1 MVQFP
6 CTSRPCSVACF
17 CREVRANNVCTHA
30 FRIWLSSTSMFVLC
44 HFIGLLLDWPCRK
57 ILSLQ
62 MGLLWGHALF
72 VPSVTPLICVLTMFQ
87 NVFACPSYPCSLVYA
102 GMSVH
107 CRICRIVCSSS
118 IDLLLICLLVCLDE
132 TNNKPII
139 TNNKPTITP
148 TNNSSTNTG
157 GTEKTHTHTHT
168 HTRTRFERRERRQKG
183 EDM

>member
-1 MVQFP
+1 
-6 CTSRPCSVACF
+6 
-17 CREVRANNVCTHA
+17 
-30 FRIWLSSTSMFVLC
+30 
-44 HFIGLLLDWPCRK
+44 
-57 ILSLQ
+57 

-107 CRICRIVCSSS
+107 CHICRIVCLSS
-118 IDLLLICLLVCLDE
+118 IDLLLIWLLVCLDE

-139 TNNKPTITP
+139 TNSKPTITP

-157 GTEKTHTHTHT
+157 GTEKTHTHT
-168 HTRTRFERRERRQKG
+168 RARFERREKTTKRRRHV
-183 EDM
+183 EDVGAQSLGSMNVDHG